1 MRKQSIISSRLVAI
15 LAALAVALVAVAVI
29 LSKCEGTAVVEEKS
43 DHVEVTPAT
52 IASIKS
58 IGQWEFLTIHDEE
71 YVDTVREGF
80 FSDDGLAR
88 IYYGTLRL
96 GLDMSHL
103 DDHAIR
109 MEGDTVLVATLPPVG
124 LLDRHFIDEARTRPF
139 YEKGRW
145 EADARND
152 IRQLRLYARYDG
164 FYASI
169 LLLGSFACFLAL
181 SLTATGSWAW
191 MGLTSLC
198 PLIVLLTPIFIY
210 RRLCKFRDEGLG
222 GTISA
227 KRALLYVLRTTT
239 NAALFFSLL
248 QYLYLALADN
258 GLMAGVVE
266 RIVMADQQQTEM
278 IVKSLGMTMDQYM
291 EQLRAIPAFAM
302 ACNSFVTLAMGGML
316 LSAIMAPLAK
326 RG

>member
-109 MEGDTVLVATLPPVG
+109 MEGDTVLVAL
-124 LLDRHFIDEARTRPF
+124 
-139 YEKGRW
+139 
-145 EADARND
+145 
-152 IRQLRLYARYDG
+152 
-164 FYASI
+164 
-169 LLLGSFACFLAL
+169 
-181 SLTATGSWAW
+181 
-191 MGLTSLC
+191 
-198 PLIVLLTPIFIY
+198 Y
-210 RRLCKFRDEGLG
+210 RRAQQMMTARCL
-222 GTISA
+222 T
-227 KRALLYVLRTTT
+227 RANLQRAEDRAREELTR
-239 NAALFFSLL
+239 LFH
-248 QYLYLALADN
+248 
-258 GLMAGVVE
+258 LMGYKNV
-266 RIVMADQQQTEM
+266 RIQFE
-278 IVKSLGMTMDQYM
+278 
-291 EQLRAIPAFAM
+291 E
-302 ACNSFVTLAMGGML
+302 
-316 LSAIMAPLAK
+316 APV
-326 RG
+326 

>member
-109 MEGDTVLVATLPPVG
+109 MG
-124 LLDRHFIDEARTRPF
+124 RHRAGGHAPASRAARPPF
-139 YEKGRW
+139 YRRGPH
-145 EADARND
+145 AA
-152 IRQLRLYARYDG
+152 
-164 FYASI
+164 
-169 LLLGSFACFLAL
+169 FL
-181 SLTATGSWAW
+181 
-191 MGLTSLC
+191 
-198 PLIVLLTPIFIY
+198 
-210 RRLCKFRDEGLG
+210 
-222 GTISA
+222 
-227 KRALLYVLRTTT
+227 
-239 NAALFFSLL
+239 
-248 QYLYLALADN
+248 
-258 GLMAGVVE
+258 
-266 RIVMADQQQTEM
+266 
-278 IVKSLGMTMDQYM
+278 
-291 EQLRAIPAFAM
+291 
-302 ACNSFVTLAMGGML
+302 
-316 LSAIMAPLAK
+316 
-326 RG
+326 